1 MPRPDIAEYAGYFS
15 KYIDLVPEADILS
28 VLTMQLD
35 ETLTFLRAIPESQ
48 CNVLHPPYTWTVKDV
63 VGHLI
68 DGERVF
74 GYRALR
80 FARGDSTPLAGFDE
94 NEYAR
99 TAEYARLAMPD
110 VVNEYEAV
118 RRSNLLMFR
127 NLPAAAWDRAGKAND
142 NHLSVRAL
150 AYILVGHTRHHGA
163 ILRKR
168 LSAA

>member
-1 MPRPDIAEYAGYFS
+1 MPRPEPSEFAGYFS
-15 KYIDLVPEADILS
+15 KYVDLVPEADILP
-28 VLTMQLD
+28 VLATQLD
-35 ETLTFLRAIPESQ
+35 EMLAFLRAVPESQ
-48 CNVLHPPYTWTVKDV
+48 SNIHHPPYTWTVKDV
-63 VGHLI
+63 VGHLT

-80 FARGDSTPLAGFDE
+80 FARGDSTPLPGFDE
-94 NEYAR
+94 NNYAR
-99 TAEYARLAMPD
+99 SAEYARLSLAE
-110 VVNEYEAV
+110 VASEYEAV

-127 NLPAAAWDRAGKAND
+127 HLPAAAWDRAGKASD